1 MGPTRD
7 MVAEP
12 VDAPVDA
19 PVDEVLAALR
29 RMLAAALPT
38 GTGRAAGTGS
48 GPVPLE
54 APADDIPLAVYGL
67 DSMTA
72 ARLVLEIKEELGADV
87 PLEWLR
93 DARGLRDLAG
103 RIAGALPEGS
113 LSADGLHED
122 DLHEDDPHGNQPR
135 GAELRGQP
143 SLATF
148 REGAAPEDRYAPF
161 PLTPMQQAYV
171 TGSHPDLGPDPVG
184 CHLYREFEIAGL
196 DPDRLKEAWGRVV
209 DHHDMLRAVLIEDG
223 RQRVMP
229 EAGPWTMPVHEVA
242 DADLDDRVA
251 EVRGRLTRLRHEPG
265 DWPLFAVEVT
275 RACDGRAVVH
285 LDVDAVVTDG
295 RGLDVL
301 LSDWWRAYVR
311 PGDPLPEPPGAG
323 PSVREC
329 VERLRAHADTP
340 AYHADVDHWRRRL
353 ADLPPGPALPRA
365 VPAAASTAPAAEA
378 GVPVPVPSGEPRR
391 PLEGGLAEAEWRTL
405 RERAAA
411 WNVSPTALVLT
422 VFAETLA
429 WAGAHTPFSLVLT
442 TTDRVR
448 LPAAA
453 DRLVGPFT
461 SSLVFPV
468 PALDSMDLGEAAR
481 EVHRLLW
488 SDLDHA
494 AVGGVEVLRRLW
506 RGAPPPLPVVFT
518 SMLGARPEPPGFGR
532 DVRYAVT
539 RTSGVGLDHQMWE
552 QDGELR
558 FRWDVADGLNPGV
571 EAVFARFANT
581 LHALAAEDPCGDR
594 VLPLNDLQQAY
605 YVARRSGG
613 EGCQVYHAF
622 EVADLDVD
630 RLERAWLRLTEAY
643 EPLRASVTVDGR
655 LLVRSRAPR
664 RWHVPVSGL
673 DAESVRAALS
683 VRPFPLGRGPHAEI
697 QVTRGAS
704 GPGDAGT
711 FPAGGS
717 PAPRGTTGSEGAATV
732 HVAVDLAVAD
742 ARSIHLLLRELWRL
756 YADPAA
762 VPAPAADPRDHR
774 PASSPEQVAYWRER
788 LAELPP
794 GPALPSPAAGEER
807 GRRRT
812 RLEATLPGRRRLQE
826 IAEGAGVSAD
836 AVILAAFGEALAARL
851 PGTFALTVVRWPG
864 WAEPCRP
871 GEHTAL
877 SWIPYAPGE
886 APLLE
891 RARDHQRLLAADAAA
906 DGASGLAELRRV
918 AARRG
923 GLAHPVVYTGVFD
936 LDGHPL
942 PPGVAAGEW
951 RTCTPDVSLDC
962 VAVGEGDRLQICWDI
977 DPGGLPERTAE
988 AAFADFRE
996 RLAGLVDER
1005 ERPGGMSAAE
1015 RHKILY
1021 EWNDT
1026 AREFPADGPVHL
1038 LFERQARKRPDAVA
1052 LRWRGGTMTYAELN
1066 RRANRIAW
1074 HLRDRGV
1081 GPETVVGISMRRGPD
1096 MVAAVFGVLK
1106 AGGVYLPVEPYLP
1119 RDRAAVMLGDA
1130 GAALVLSTS
1139 QTRCHDAGVEVLP
1152 VDLDPVRDDPRG
1164 EENPPPVTTPDST
1177 AYVIFTSGSTG
1188 RPKGV
1193 AVAHRPVL
1201 NLLNWAYREFGFG
1214 HSDVGLCVTSLG
1226 FDLSVFDILGLL
1238 GRGAGLY
1245 VADETEQ
1252 RDPAELADVLLREPI
1267 TFWNSAPTTLTQLAP
1282 LLPAYAGRPGTGDL
1296 RLVFLSGDYTPLSLP
1311 GEVRAVF
1318 PRARIVSLG
1327 GATEATVWSNYFPVE
1342 DIDPAWRS
1350 IPYGR
1355 PIDNSRYYILD
1366 EHLEPCPVGVEG
1378 DLYIAGECLSLG
1390 YYNQPELTAQ
1400 RFVPD
1405 PFASRPG
1412 EPMYRTGDRASF
1424 FPDGNIC
1431 FLGRADNQVKVRG
1444 FRVELGEIEH
1454 RLRQHAGVK
1463 EVVVLARPDHTG
1475 DRKLVAYVQPS
1486 GPTPP
1491 EVRDL
1496 RAFAAET
1503 LPEYMVP
1510 NFVGFVST
1518 FPATANG
1525 KLDRDALPWPLTDA
1539 PGPAR
1544 ESDTEPEEPGK
1555 TPSEALQEPPREAPR
1570 GPGVEELRDEIAA
1583 LFAERLGVPA
1593 VRPDDD
1599 LWDQGATSFTIVQVS
1614 GELQKRYRQR
1624 VPVATLL
1631 SEPTVAAIARHVAA
1645 RLAGGGESPADGGR
1659 ETDAPSR
1666 ARAAEPAPAAPNG
1679 STTAGPPPGLPAA
1692 DGAARS
1698 GVPHSEPATNGAAR
1712 PATGLDDGGAGG
1724 APAAGSVD
1732 FFSPEERAA
1741 FKAGRWG
1748 ERPRLAGERIVP
1760 LDAAEFA
1767 PEHYDWRG
1775 SHREFAEAALPY
1787 DDFCRFLSLLR
1798 TSAPGERGRRLYPSA
1813 GDTYSVQVYLHVRRV
1828 EGVAGG
1834 LYYYRPGEHALQ
1846 LVGPADG
1853 IGRSA
1858 HFYYNRPVYD
1868 RACFELYLV
1877 GQLDGIAPLYGDDA
1891 PRYLA
1896 LEAGYMG
1903 QLLMM
1908 GQAACGVGLCP
1919 VGAVAFEPV
1928 CERLGLGDGHRFL
1941 QSFLGGVP
1949 ARPVPAVTASG
1960 ERPVFGAA
1968 RRDRLAAPLV
1978 PASDGRRAA
1987 EIAVVG
1993 VAGRFPGAAGLAEF
2007 WHGLVEGRQ
2016 AFGPMP
2022 AGRAAGATGLTGG
2035 FLPDAGDFDSLFFH
2049 ISPAEARTLDP
2060 QLRMMLRVMWECLE
2074 NAGHTPASL
2083 RRAAPRIGVFTGVM
2097 WHDHRQ
2103 AGADAWRRGEPAA
2116 VTAMASDI
2124 PNRVSH
2130 FFDFRGPSVAVD
2142 TSCSSSLTALHLAV
2156 ESLRRDECD
2165 AALVGGV
2172 NLVCHPYHAE
2182 VLSALGLV
2190 SPGGSAGAFD
2200 AASSGWVLGEG
2211 AGAVLLRPAAVAARD
2226 RDTAHGVVEATWIGH
2241 SGRSVRFG
2249 APNSPAL
2256 ADSIRQVLRRAGRT
2270 PEEIGYVECAAAGA
2284 SVADAAEIEALAEV
2298 FVGTAAGDGRGVP
2311 VGTVKP
2317 NIGHLESAAGMSQLA
2332 KVLLQ
2337 FAHREIAPTLA
2348 GRTGGLVSW
2357 DALPL
2362 RLADRREPWPPRR
2375 PGEPLRALVNALG
2388 ASGSYAHV
2396 VLRSAG

>member
-7 MVAEP
+7 MVAE
-12 VDAPVDA
+12 PVDA

-38 GTGRAAGTGS
+38 GTSTGTDPGADS
-48 GPVPLE
+48 GPDSPE
-54 APADDIPLAVYGL
+54 APADDTPLAAYGL

-93 DARGLRDLAG
+93 DAGGLRDLAR
-103 RIAGALPEGS
+103 RIAGALPE
-113 LSADGLHED
+113 DRLHEAEP
-122 DLHEDDPHGNQPR
+122 HEAEPHK
-135 GAELRGQP
+135 AEPHKAEPPGQP
-143 SLATF
+143 AHASP
-148 REGAAPEDRYAPF
+148 REGAAPEDRFAPF

-171 TGSHPDLGPDPVG
+171 AGSHPDLGPDPVG

-209 DHHDMLRAVLIEDG
+209 AHHDMLRAVLTEDG

-242 DADLDDRVA
+242 EADLDDRVA

-275 RACDGRAVVH
+275 RARDGRAVVH
-285 LDVDAVVTDG
+285 LDVDAIVTDG
-295 RGLDVL
+295 RGLDLL

-329 VERLRAHADTP
+329 VERLRAHTRTPTHRADL
-340 AYHADVDHWRRRL
+340 DHWRRRL
-353 ADLPPGPALPRA
+353 ADLPPGPALSHA
-365 VPAAASTAPAAEA
+365 STASYASTAPAAGA
-378 GVPVPVPSGEPRR
+378 GPDVPAPSGEPRR
-391 PLEGGLAEAEWRTL
+391 PLEGGLAEAEWRAL
-405 RERAAA
+405 RERATA

-429 WAGAHTPFSLVLT
+429 WAGARTPFSLVLT
-442 TTDRVR
+442 TSDRVR

-461 SSLVFPV
+461 SSLVFPM
-468 PALDSMDLGEAAR
+468 PALDGMDLGEAAR

-494 AVGGVEVLRRLW
+494 AVGGVEALRHLR

-518 SMLGARPEPPGFGR
+518 SMLGTRAEPPGFGR

-552 QDGELR
+552 QDGGLR
-558 FRWDVADGLNPGV
+558 FRWDVAEGLHPGV

-581 LHALAAEDPCGDR
+581 LRALAAEDPRADR

-630 RLERAWLRLTEAY
+630 RLERAWLRLAEAY
-643 EPLRASVTVDGR
+643 EPLRMSVSVDGR

-664 RWHVPVSGL
+664 RWHIPVSGL
-673 DAESVRAALS
+673 DAEAVRATLA

-697 QVTRGAS
+697 QVTRGIS
-704 GPGDAGT
+704 GSRDAGAPPAHNVSPANA
-711 FPAGGS
+711 FPA
-717 PAPRGTTGSEGAATV
+717 PAGNAGAAGTATV

-762 VPAPAADPRDHR
+762 DPAPAADPREHR
-774 PASSPEQVAYWRER
+774 PASSPELVAYWRER

-807 GRRRT
+807 GRRRV
-812 RLEATLPGRRRLQE
+812 RLEATLPGWRRLKE

-851 PGTFALTVVRWPG
+851 PGRFALTVVRWPG

-877 SWIPYAPGE
+877 SWIPHAPGDQSGSGDT
-886 APLLE
+886 PLLE
-891 RARDHQRLLAADAAA
+891 RARDYQRLLAADAAA

-918 AARRG
+918 AVRRG
-923 GLAHPVVYTGVFD
+923 GLAHPVVYTSVFD

-942 PPGVAAGEW
+942 PPGVVAGEW

-962 VAVGEGDRLQICWDI
+962 VAVGEGDRLQLCWDL
-977 DPGGLPERTAE
+977 DPADLPEGTAE
-988 AAFADFRE
+988 AAFAGLRG
-996 RLAGLVDER
+996 RLAGLLGGR

-1038 LFERQARKRPDAVA
+1038 LFERQARERPGAVA

-1074 HLRDRGV
+1074 QLRDRGV

-1119 RDRAAVMLGDA
+1119 RERAAVMLGDA

-1139 QTRCHDAGVEVLP
+1139 QTTCHDVGVEVVP
-1152 VDLDPVRDDPRG
+1152 VDRDPVRDDPRG
-1164 EENPPPVTTPDST
+1164 DENPPPVTTPDST

-1214 HSDVGLCVTSLG
+1214 PEDVGLCVTSLG

-1267 TFWNSAPTTLTQLAP
+1267 TFWNSAPTTLNQLAP
-1282 LLPAYAGRPGTGDL
+1282 LLPAHAGRPGTGDL

-1327 GATEATVWSNYFPVE
+1327 GATEATVWSNYFPVG

-1405 PFASRPG
+1405 PFAPRPG
-1412 EPMYRTGDRASF
+1412 ELMYRTGDRASF

-1431 FLGRADNQVKVRG
+1431 FLGRADNQVKIRG

-1454 RLRQHAGVK
+1454 RLRQHEGVK

-1491 EVRDL
+1491 GVRDL
-1496 RAFAAET
+1496 RVFAAET

-1539 PGPAR
+1539 PGAAQ
-1544 ESDTEPEEPGK
+1544 ESGAEPEEPG
-1555 TPSEALQEPPREAPR
+1555 EAPQEEPR
-1570 GPGVEELRDEIAA
+1570 GPSVEELRDEIAA

-1631 SEPTVAAIARHVAA
+1631 SEPTVTAIARHVAA
-1645 RLAGGGESPADGGR
+1645 RLSGGDGGETPEADAR
-1659 ETDAPSR
+1659 ETDPPSR
-1666 ARAAEPAPAAPNG
+1666 PRAAEAIPAASNG
-1679 STTAGPPPGLPAA
+1679 SVSNGSASNGLVSNGSVSNGSAPP
-1692 DGAARS
+1692 DR
-1698 GVPHSEPATNGAAR
+1698 
-1712 PATGLDDGGAGG
+1712 DAGG

-1732 FFSPEERAA
+1732 FFSPQERAA

-1787 DDFCRFLSLLR
+1787 DDFCRFLSLPR

-1813 GDTYSVQVYLHVRRV
+1813 GDTYSVQAYLHVRRV
-1828 EGVAGG
+1828 EGVAAG

-1853 IGRSA
+1853 IDRSA

-1919 VGAVAFEPV
+1919 VGAVAFEQIR
-1928 CERLGLGDGHRFL
+1928 ERLRLSDGHRFL

-1949 ARPVPAVTASG
+1949 ARAVPPVAASG
-1960 ERPVFGAA
+1960 EPPVFGAA
-1968 RRDRLAAPLV
+1968 RRDRVAAPVV

-1993 VAGRFPGAAGLAEF
+1993 VAGRYPGAADLAEF
-2007 WHGLVEGRQ
+2007 WRGLAEGRQ

-2022 AGRAAGATGLTGG
+2022 AGRAAGGTGLTGG
-2035 FLPDAGDFDSLFFH
+2035 FLPDAEHFDSLFFH

-2074 NAGHTPASL
+2074 NAGHTPGSL
-2083 RRAAPRIGVFTGVM
+2083 RRAAPRVGVFTGVM

-2103 AGADAWRRGEPAA
+2103 AGADAWRRGEPPA

-2190 SPGGSAGAFD
+2190 SPDGSAGAFD

-2211 AGAVLLRPAAVAARD
+2211 AGAVLLRPAAAAARD

-2284 SVADAAEIEALAEV
+2284 SIADAAEIEALAEV
-2298 FVGTAAGDGRGVP
+2298 FAGTAGDGGRGVP

-2337 FAHREIAPTLA
+2337 FSHREIAPTLA

-2362 RLADRREPWPPRR
+2362 RLADRREPWR
-2375 PGEPLRALVNALG
+2375 PHRAGEPLRALVNALG